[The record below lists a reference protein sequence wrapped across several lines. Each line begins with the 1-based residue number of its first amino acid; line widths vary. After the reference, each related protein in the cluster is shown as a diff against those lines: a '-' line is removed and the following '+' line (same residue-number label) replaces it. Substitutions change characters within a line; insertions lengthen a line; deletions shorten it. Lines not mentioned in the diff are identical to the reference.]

1 VELLCCQA
9 IRLEFFQPEAFLRRA
24 KVRARPK
31 AQEDLK
37 VYLVWSA
44 RLGFSAE
51 KHALA
56 YWQLAEGFLEELEL
70 RTATQGALLEDRTFH
85 NLVDHAEISVN
96 LAIRYDGGRMGL
108 SHASSQHLLQ
118 RLETLRS
125 ARRSAVEFLD
135 APLIAG
141 VRPEETTG
149 ADAYAVS
156 WPLDLAAGVPDC
168 AIFSR
173 TPTIGS
179 SQTQRLMELLF
190 LGCEGVLDI
199 MATLSNLAL
208 RATAFATAYPECLHW
223 KYRPKPIHLHLHAA
237 SIDRLAQSL
246 LCFLIMKQLGEK
258 ADETGKRHRWLCSL
272 LTAVIFCRTLT
283 TPQRKEVDRLLKL
296 LILASADTGS
306 WSRTFPWLE
315 LDDDRKT
322 TLPMG
327 KMNDSKSETSRGTQH
342 ESRFDEGGL
351 QRRASR
357 VAVALPVK
365 TGRRTR
371 SGVDGRLGSTRL
383 ESENSSESEGSNE
396 SWSSG
401 FSSLGSFTRIDLA
414 FALEGQN
421 GCGLKS
427 FGYFLSQC
435 LALTVAVLFFL
446 YLGPG
451 QRQGEGV
458 AAEKM
463 REVLSDVPQL
473 VLAVGP
479 GETVP
484 CHREPA
490 FFFVPFS
497 FGILASLVANW
508 ILWTAG
514 CWHFWITGFFLQ
526 LGCIY
531 GFVTALDECI
541 LSLRQGLVEAG
552 SSVYLIC
559 PLGYLK
565 APGLDPFIMKHFL
578 FLTGKIA
585 SLVLRVSIQLLIAL
599 WVEAMTLYRLK
610 CMKAVSGR
618 KRSALCLQVT
628 FLWWMQVMLLPVAML
643 PVRSITPFA
652 RKLIFFAFLA
662 SYLLGA
668 VQIIRLLLT
677 IIARLREYYATA
689 ERHRDTEEALECLQ
703 RGRERVWINCIGYFV
718 HVILGI
724 AIGTIVVISNEQA
737 FNTRDEVDS
746 EDFPTL
752 LRISFILPAFH
763 IFILIGGP
771 WVLGNANATVAQ
783 QSQFCV
789 WRRKRTRTQ
798 RLEPSWLEKVR
809 DLSQRGITVKDL
821 LAFYRRLG
829 KDLMPHFDPQVHT
842 TRDVVRC
849 GVIPVTRQS
858 GCAYAVHI
866 ADGKPVP
873 VRNMVTHTWENLF
886 RDLVAA
892 VVADALD
899 ENTFD
904 VIAHI
909 LQEDP
914 SLLEQMLGEVNQL
927 HATYWICA
935 FAVNQHTSI
944 CNINP
949 GRNVDSLTKQPYPLC
964 DCRTPK
970 FLNNTPPLDGKGRSI
985 QCELNKF
992 DHMMAIIAADN
1003 RHFAEV
1009 LAIDQ
1014 DFGLFNRAWCVAEL
1028 AEARLLRMPQHVKIP
1043 SKSALARHMDGL
1055 RHLRVQELRATRP
1068 EDVQEILSKIPDFES
1083 FNQALHELIFDPQ
1096 LGILANWRDLDAAR
1110 QMEEVGRLL
1119 RWGRA
1124 DAGRGL
1130 VWSSW

>member
-1 VELLCCQA
+1 MADSIISVVPAERWSGLPHEVRILCLKESLLLHPSPAASLVVPWNTEWSNVSTSIGDLDVAVAIAAWRWFDTMKELLLAPKASAFLQELCARTRQGQQVPVPEA
-9 IRLEFFQPEAFLRRA
+9 LADMRPQLGELIRLDLDKPTADSSVTRSLRHFA
-24 KVRARPK
+24 
-31 AQEDLK
+31 AQRG
-37 VYLVWSA
+37 A
-44 RLGFSAE
+44 
-51 KHALA
+51 
-56 YWQLAEGFLEELEL
+56 QLRETLREL
-70 RTATQGALLEDRTFH
+70 R
-85 NLVDHAEISVN
+85 
-96 LAIRYDGGRMGL
+96 GGHEPHRRSAMGL

-156 WPLDLAAGVPDC
+156 WPLDLAA
-168 AIFSR
+168 
-173 TPTIGS
+173 
-179 SQTQRLMELLF
+179 
-190 LGCEGVLDI
+190 GVLDI

-258 ADETGKRHRWLCSL
+258 ADETGKRHRRWGKREGKRFFSADAEKRGDLGIGRCGGCL
-272 LTAVIFCRTLT
+272 A
-283 TPQRKEVDRLLKL
+283 
-296 LILASADTGS
+296 ASA
-306 WSRTFPWLE
+306 P
-315 LDDDRKT
+315 
-322 TLPMG
+322 P
-327 KMNDSKSETSRGTQH
+327 
-342 ESRFDEGGL
+342 
-351 QRRASR
+351 
-357 VAVALPVK
+357 
-365 TGRRTR
+365 
-371 SGVDGRLGSTRL
+371 
-383 ESENSSESEGSNE
+383 
-396 SWSSG
+396 
-401 FSSLGSFTRIDLA
+401 
-414 FALEGQN
+414 
-421 GCGLKS
+421 
-427 FGYFLSQC
+427 
-435 LALTVAVLFFL
+435 ALTVAVLFFL

-514 CWHFWITGFFLQ
+514 CWHFWITGLFLQ

-809 DLSQRGITVKDL
+809 DLSQRGIT
-821 LAFYRRLG
+821 
-829 KDLMPHFDPQVHT
+829 
-842 TRDVVRC
+842 
-849 GVIPVTRQS
+849 S

-1110 QMEEVGRLL
+1110 QMEEVGLAWVVL
-1119 RWGRA
+1119 KG
-1124 DAGRGL
+1124 GVTGGEG
-1130 VWSSW
+1130 

>member
-1 VELLCCQA
+1 MR
-9 IRLEFFQPEAFLRRA
+9 RL
-24 KVRARPK
+24 
-31 AQEDLK
+31 
-37 VYLVWSA
+37 
-44 RLGFSAE
+44 FS
-51 KHALA
+51 
-56 YWQLAEGFLEELEL
+56 
-70 RTATQGALLEDRTFH
+70 
-85 NLVDHAEISVN
+85 
-96 LAIRYDGGRMGL
+96 
-108 SHASSQHLLQ
+108 
-118 RLETLRS
+118 
-125 ARRSAVEFLD
+125 
-135 APLIAG
+135 
-141 VRPEETTG
+141 
-149 ADAYAVS
+149 
-156 WPLDLAAGVPDC
+156 
-168 AIFSR
+168 
-173 TPTIGS
+173 
-179 SQTQRLMELLF
+179 
-190 LGCEGVLDI
+190 
-199 MATLSNLAL
+199 
-208 RATAFATAYPECLHW
+208 
-223 KYRPKPIHLHLHAA
+223 
-237 SIDRLAQSL
+237 
-246 LCFLIMKQLGEK
+246 
-258 ADETGKRHRWLCSL
+258 
-272 LTAVIFCRTLT
+272 
-283 TPQRKEVDRLLKL
+283 
-296 LILASADTGS
+296 
-306 WSRTFPWLE
+306 
-315 LDDDRKT
+315 
-322 TLPMG
+322 
-327 KMNDSKSETSRGTQH
+327 
-342 ESRFDEGGL
+342 
-351 QRRASR
+351 
-357 VAVALPVK
+357 
-365 TGRRTR
+365 
-371 SGVDGRLGSTRL
+371 RLGSTRL